1 MGSVFL
7 RVMAT
12 DSLYPPAP
20 ANVPP
25 EITRLGSAYRLRVLA
40 MIVGLFLFLLL
51 YLFFIAVAVPRDG
64 AWELQVVS
72 VPATIGPKLRRLFKT
87 EKKQRET
94 PRTA

>member
-1 MGSVFL
+1 MSAIIQL
-7 RVMAT
+7 
-12 DSLYPPAP
+12 SLTSDQEALLAP
-20 ANVPP
+20 LVKQACDARRN
-25 EITRLGSAYRLRVLA
+25 
-40 MIVGLFLFLLL
+40 
-51 YLFFIAVAVPRDG
+51 LFFIAVAVPRDG